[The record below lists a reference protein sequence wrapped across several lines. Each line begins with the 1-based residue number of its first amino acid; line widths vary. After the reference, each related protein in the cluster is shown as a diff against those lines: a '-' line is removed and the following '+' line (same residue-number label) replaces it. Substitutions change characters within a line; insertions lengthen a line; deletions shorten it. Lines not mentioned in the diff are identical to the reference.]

1 MNKFLLL
8 GLCYLGI
15 FSASAQKGLYDID
28 KVQEI
33 KIVFG
38 YNDWNAKLQ
47 AQKAGNQDYI
57 LAKSCTINGVTFDS
71 VGVKYKG
78 NSSYRATNLK
88 NPLHIKLDWKK
99 EQTYHNVN
107 SIKLGNLFS
116 DPSYIR
122 EQLSYKLLST
132 YMDCPRA
139 NYARVYIE
147 GNYYGLMSNIEPIN
161 NKFVSDHFG
170 SSENA
175 FVKCN
180 PKYGAG
186 APGGTSIPNL
196 AFLGRDSSLYMNRY
210 ELENPF
216 GWKELIE
223 LTDTI
228 ANNPKGLSKILDVD
242 RAIWM
247 LAFNNVF
254 VNLDS
259 YTGSFAQNYYLYKD
273 NNGRF
278 APIVWDLN
286 MSFGSFTAT
295 GAAGGG
301 AGGGSS
307 TSLIKMEYDLHRN
320 NAARP
325 LIKAIL
331 SNPTYEKMYVAH
343 MRTMLKDYFSNKEY
357 ENQAKALQ
365 AFIEPEVKTDVNA
378 QSTYAS
384 FQTSMTATGTSGP
397 GMPGRNVIG
406 ISTLMNGRTAYL
418 NDLPKF
424 KAQPPAITSFA
435 YAPQAAKIGETIF
448 VTAKISALNNAL
460 LAYREDSDN
469 IFEKTPMFDDG
480 LHGDGMANDS
490 VFGAAVVVKDYKM
503 SCYIYA
509 ENNEAG
515 AFSPE
520 RAEHEFH
527 TLAFSN
533 SGSSS
538 VLPGELV
545 INELMAS
552 NQNTVLDPSDGKA
565 DDWAEL
571 YNNTSSTIS
580 LDNLYM
586 TDDFTKKDKW
596 QFPAG
601 LSIPPKGR
609 LVVWLDEDGKATTG
623 IHASFKLSS
632 IGEEL
637 MLTKADGTVLD
648 SIVFGALA
656 ADQSMERCPDGT
668 GNFVLT
674 PNPTFNAINCKPLS
688 AEEIFTGETF
698 IVYPNPTTES
708 FTIQGPEVNSAA
720 IFDIQGNLCWQTEDL
735 MTDRVSISS
744 DQLPNGFYLLIINN
758 RIQKKLVVLRK

>member
-1 MNKFLLL
+1 MHNF
-8 GLCYLGI
+8 YLPLI
-15 FSASAQKGLYDID
+15 LVLQISSVFAQKGLYDLD

-57 LAKSCTINGVTFDS
+57 LAQSCTINGVKFDS

-99 EQTYHNVN
+99 DQAYHNVN
-107 SIKLGNLFS
+107 SIKLGNFFS

-122 EQLSYKLLST
+122 EQLSYKLLEN

-147 GNYYGLMSNIEPIN
+147 GKYYGLMSNVEPIN

-186 APGGTSIPNL
+186 APGSTGIPNL
-196 AFLGRDSSLYMNRY
+196 AFLGTDSTKYYDRY
-210 ELENPF
+210 EMENPY

-223 LTDTI
+223 LTDTL
-228 ANNPKGLSKILDVD
+228 ANNTKGLSKILDID

-247 LAFNNVF
+247 LAFNNVY

-259 YTGSFAQNYYLYKD
+259 YTGALCQNYYLYKD

-278 APIVWDLN
+278 VPISWDLN
-286 MSFGSFTAT
+286 MSFGSFTST
-295 GAAGGG
+295 GVGGGG

-307 TSLIKMEYDLHRN
+307 TALAKMEYDIHRN

-331 SNPTYEKMYVAH
+331 ANPTYEKMYIAH
-343 MRTMLKDYFSNKEY
+343 MKTMLKDYFNNKEY
-357 ENQAKALQ
+357 EAQAKALQ
-365 AFIEPEVKTDVNA
+365 AFIEPEVKTDVNPL
-378 QSTYAS
+378 SPYTS
-384 FQTSMTATGTSGP
+384 FQTSMTATGTSTP

-406 ISTLMNGRTAYL
+406 ISTLMSGRVAYL

-424 KAQPPAITSFA
+424 KAPAPAITEVKHS
-435 YAPQAAKIGETIF
+435 PTSTNIGQTVY
-448 VTAKISALNNAL
+448 VTAKISDSNVAF
-460 LAYREDSDN
+460 LASKEDSED
-469 IFEKTPMFDDG
+469 IFEKTPMYDDG
-480 LHGDGMANDS
+480 LHGDGLANDS
-490 VFGAAVVVKDYKM
+490 IFGAGILVKDFKM
-503 SCYIYA
+503 FYYIYA

-515 AFSPE
+515 MFSPE
-520 RAEHEFH
+520 RAEHEFY
-527 TLAFSN
+527 TLELSN
-533 SGSSS
+533 AGTSSI
-538 VLPGELV
+538 LPGELV
-545 INELMAS
+545 INEFMAS

-565 DDWAEL
+565 DDWVEL
-571 YNNTSSTIS
+571 FNNTNSAIS

-601 LSIPPKGR
+601 LNIGPKSR
-609 LVVWLDEDGKATTG
+609 FIVWLDEDGKATSG
-623 IHASFKLSS
+623 AHASFKLSS
-632 IGEEL
+632 TGEEL
-637 MLTKADGTVLD
+637 MLLKADGTVLD
-648 SIVFGALA
+648 SIVFGAMS
-656 ADQSMERCPDGT
+656 ADQSWERCPDGVGLFKPT
-668 GNFVLT
+668 AS
-674 PNPTFNAINCKPLS
+674 PTFNSVNCKPLATNDTS
-688 AEEIFTGETF
+688 SPEIYSIF
-698 IVYPNPTTES
+698 PNPS
-708 FTIQGPEVNSAA
+708 SGNFTIEGPGLTSLQVFDAQGKLVWSDES
-720 IFDIQGNLCWQTEDL
+720 LK
-735 MTDRVSISS
+735 S
-744 DQLPNGFYLLIINN
+744 DQTSINVGELQDGFYLLLINKL
-758 RIQKKLVVLRK
+758 IQKKLIVIQK